1 MLKQRTKSFSNIS
14 KANPDQLRN
23 LPGFGQVKVKN
34 IKNAFDKP
42 VRNKAT
48 RMLPI
53 TASQDQGA
61 SASGEQDTA
70 LQSTSEKGKGK
81 ETSIGL
87 GRPPREFS
95 PVWDIELDLDDGPA
109 IERRPQPFDI
119 DLDLN

>member
-1 MLKQRTKSFSNIS
+1 MKSFSNIS

-61 SASGEQDTA
+61 STSTDQHTVAESASG
-70 LQSTSEKGKGK
+70 KGGGK
-81 ETSIGL
+81 EASVAL
-87 GRPPREFS
+87 GRPQRNPS
-95 PVWDIELDLDDGPA
+95 PVWDIELDLDGPGT
-109 IERRPQPFDI
+109 ERRPQPFDI
-119 DLDLN
+119 DLDLS